1 MDIPHKLNKLEKVT
15 IVDKQK
21 LEDVQLEGLLL
32 AVWINLKN
40 PHGDYFI

>member
-1 MDIPHKLNKLEKVT
+1 MTYTKLR
-15 IVDKQK
+15 
-21 LEDVQLEGLLL
+21 DVQPESLLL